1 MDGSYIDCVIFD
13 AGDPFVVAFVMVV
26 DADFRTADEG
36 RDGGLS
42 FLCGFAESLPASERN
57 AFKLESNA
65 NVNATAWVMCLLS
78 GVMPVLAMLDGRGF
92 LAPVVRR

>member
-1 MDGSYIDCVIFD
+1 MDDLGVSYIDCVIFD

-42 FLCGFAESLPASERN
+42 FLCGFAESLPERIRN
-57 AFKLESNA
+57 
-65 NVNATAWVMCLLS
+65 
-78 GVMPVLAMLDGRGF
+78 GF
-92 LAPVVRR
+92 